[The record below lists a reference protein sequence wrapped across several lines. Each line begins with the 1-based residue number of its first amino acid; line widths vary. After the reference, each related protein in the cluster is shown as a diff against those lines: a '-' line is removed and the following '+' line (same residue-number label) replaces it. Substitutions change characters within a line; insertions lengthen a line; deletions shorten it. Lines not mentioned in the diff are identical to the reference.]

1 MAKDNMIRMRV
12 KGTTP
17 RNGEIKKFKPMNDLP
32 IPGTPIDDTYC
43 YGGALKITMSIYQ
56 NTRDQDLLPLYDYYE
71 VDILDNRLM
80 KYDVD
85 YICIPHHAGVEIPIF
100 LYDELLKLA
109 QDSNDADTFIKNAL
123 NSGLWE
129 KYDVDKTGREI
140 WLRQMF
146 LAVHKTV
153 KEIIR
158 ECKLSQNKLAKTFG
172 IPRRTVENWCGIA
185 PPPLY
190 VSLMMQECLGIYK
203 RG

>member
-71 VDILDNRLM
+71 VNILDNRLM
-80 KYDVD
+80 KCGVD
-85 YICIPHHAGVEIPIF
+85 YICIPHRAGVEIPIF

-109 QDSNDADTFIKNAL
+109 QNSNDADTFIKNAL

-172 IPRRTVENWCGIA
+172 IPKRTVENWCGIA

>member
-71 VDILDNRLM
+71 VNILDNRLM
-80 KYDVD
+80 KCGVD
-85 YICIPHHAGVEIPIF
+85 YICIPHRAGVEIPIF

-109 QDSNDADTFIKNAL
+109 QDSNDEDTFIKNAL

-172 IPRRTVENWCGIA
+172 IPKRTVENWCGIT